1 MSMSIRATLVA
12 LFLTGGLAPDPA
24 VAQERA
30 LTYEMAEKA
39 AEAAEEEARDNDW
52 NVTII
57 VADAEGVPVYL
68 KRLDGASARSYEIAM
83 RKIKTAVATGLTTA
97 IYGQRLEAGQI
108 AEVPDGVTF
117 AGGVPIL
124 RKGEVIGAIGTSGV
138 AAIDDQQISQAGVDA
153 IE

>member
-12 LFLTGGLAPDPA
+12 LFLTGGLATAPA
-24 VAQERA
+24 AAQERA
-30 LTYEMAEKA
+30 LTYEMAERA
-39 AEAAEEEARDNDW
+39 AEAAEEEARENDW

-83 RKIKTAVATGLTTA
+83 RKIKTSVATGLTTA

-108 AEVPDGVTF
+108 SEVPDGVTF

-153 IE
+153 ID